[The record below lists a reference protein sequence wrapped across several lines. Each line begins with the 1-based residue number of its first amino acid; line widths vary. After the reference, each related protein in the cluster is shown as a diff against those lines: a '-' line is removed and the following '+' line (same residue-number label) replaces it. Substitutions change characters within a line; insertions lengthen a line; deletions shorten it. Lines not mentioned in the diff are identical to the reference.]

1 MNFSADKKRAIVT
14 GASSGIGKAVTLA
27 LAHAGIDLALVGRST
42 ERLESV
48 AEVARQQ
55 GIEVKTYVLDLL
67 RLDQVK
73 AKFEAIAAELGQVD
87 VLINNAGMGYTGS
100 LDQTSLA
107 DWQQVIDLNLT
118 SAFQVTLGVLP
129 RMRQQ
134 QQGQIINISSIAA
147 KTAFPEWGA
156 YCVSKAALNALSQA
170 IAAEERANGIR
181 VTTVMPGA
189 VNTPIWDT
197 ATVDADFDRAMM
209 LTPENVAETILQVV
223 QLPAGANIEEIVVTP
238 SAGAL

>member
-42 ERLESV
+42 ERLEAV
-48 AEVARQQ
+48 AASAREQ
-55 GIEVKTYVLDLL
+55 GVDVQTYAFDLL
-67 RLDQVK
+67 ELDQVK
-73 AKFEAIAAELGQVD
+73 TKFEAIAAELGQVD

-100 LDQTSLA
+100 LEQTSLA

-134 QQGQIINISSIAA
+134 QQGQIINVSSIAA

-197 ATVDADFDRAMM
+197 ETVDADFDRAMM

>member
-1 MNFSADKKRAIVT
+1 
-14 GASSGIGKAVTLA
+14 
-27 LAHAGIDLALVGRST
+27 
-42 ERLESV
+42 
-48 AEVARQQ
+48 
-55 GIEVKTYVLDLL
+55 
-67 RLDQVK
+67 
-73 AKFEAIAAELGQVD
+73 
-87 VLINNAGMGYTGS
+87 
-100 LDQTSLA
+100 
-107 DWQQVIDLNLT
+107 
-118 SAFQVTLGVLP
+118 
-129 RMRQQ
+129 MRQQ
-134 QQGQIINISSIAA
+134 QQGQIINVSSIAA

-197 ATVDADFDRAMM
+197 ETVDADFDRAMM